1 MPIRLEDGQEYL
13 ENGQELLDQGLEAAG
28 EMGEQAQRGVKRF
41 WDGFSDFALQENVL
55 QVAVG
60 LM

>member
-1 MPIRLEDGQEYL
+1 MPIRLEDGQELL
-13 ENGQELLDQGLEAAG
+13 EQGLEAAG
-28 EMGEQAQRGVKRF
+28 DLGETAGKGVKRF
-41 WDGFSDFALQENVL
+41 WSGFSDFALQENVL